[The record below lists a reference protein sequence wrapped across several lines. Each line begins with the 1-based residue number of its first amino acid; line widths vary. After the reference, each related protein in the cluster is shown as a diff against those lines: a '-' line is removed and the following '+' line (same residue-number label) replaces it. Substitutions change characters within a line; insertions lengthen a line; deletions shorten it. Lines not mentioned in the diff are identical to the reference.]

1 MSQATTNPDHFRD
14 LTFGIYDRLYDHG
27 HCTADV
33 VLAPATADGE
43 PDWQRADPA
52 NVEALPADEW
62 PEDEQAAR
70 RACVIV
76 SNVDGCDP
84 DSTFIVRLDP
94 ETRAPEFV
102 HIHGTGDDRIVAEA
116 IVARDIGAAAPPP
129 PKSKMMESL
138 AKLAEKFERETEERH
153 AKAAA
158 RLTSFNA
165 RDLMGMDFEP
175 VRYIVPG
182 YIAEGCTI
190 LAGASKLGKSW
201 LVLQAALAVARGAT
215 CLGGQCDQGDVLY
228 LALED
233 NPRRLKDRLRKQNP
247 AMGLTGQMMPAC
259 LHFETEWPRADQGGL
274 QKIVDWLNAHRSAKL
289 VIIDVLKMFRANRK
303 GNKNPY
309 DLDYEDIGPLS
320 KIAAAFNVAVVVVHH
335 TNKGALSS
343 DPFDRV
349 NGTGGIS
356 GAADTTLIMARNDQ
370 GLVELYGRGREIEEV
385 ETAML
390 FDKQTCTWA
399 VRGNAHEVALSD
411 TASRILRAMQDM
423 DEPTGPTEIAAAAG
437 VKPGDVK
444 QHLPRLAKDG
454 KVVKEG
460 RGKWILAGKVTPS
473 NTPHNFRNQRNFQPP
488 HDNDN
493 TPTEETK
500 VTKVTKVMGGECR
513 RNIEGNAYAAAKDG
527 DSDTGIAEP
536 DDFDPDRDVPAF
548 LRKAS

>member
-1 MSQATTNPDHFRD
+1 MTASQPSSTETPPCDS
-14 LTFGIYDRLYDHG
+14 LESIIFGIYDQLEKHDN
-27 HCTADV
+27 CTVDV
-33 VLAPATADGE
+33 VLAPATAEGE
-43 PDWQRADPA
+43 PDWDKASPA
-52 NVEALPADEW
+52 TVESLPDDVW
-62 PEDEQAAR
+62 PDDDLAAKR
-70 RACVIV
+70 VCVII
-76 SNVDGCDP
+76 SNVAGCDP

-153 AKAAA
+153 RQRVEAA

-201 LVLQAALAVARGAT
+201 LVLQAALAVASGGT
-215 CLGGQCDQGDVLY
+215 CLGGQCEQGDVLY

-247 AMGLTGQMMPAC
+247 AMGLTGQKMPAC
-259 LHFETEWPRADQGGL
+259 LQFETEWPRADQGGL
-274 QKIVDWLNAHRSAKL
+274 QKITDWLAEHPNARL

-320 KIAAAFNVAVVVVHH
+320 KIAAEFNVAIVIVHH

-370 GLVELYGRGREIEEV
+370 GLIELYGRGREIEEI
-385 ETAML
+385 ETAVS
-390 FDKQTCTWA
+390 FDKMTCTWS
-399 VRGNAHEVALSD
+399 VKGNASEVSMSD
-411 TASRILRAMQDM
+411 TAAAIMRVLSDAS
-423 DEPTGPTEIAAAAG
+423 EPMGPTDIAAACGHKA
-437 VKPGDVK
+437 VVVR

-454 KVVKEG
+454 KIEKTG
-460 RGKWILAGKVTPS
+460 RGKWTMAGKVTAP
-473 NTPHNFRNQRNFQPP
+473 NTPITFVTTVTSDTPSTHA
-488 HDNDN
+488 DNDN
-493 TPTEETK
+493 DPQSNESNESNE
-500 VTKVTKVMGGECR
+500 GGVR
-513 RNIEGNAYAAAKDG
+513 
-527 DSDTGIAEP
+527 SM
-536 DDFDPDRDVPAF
+536 DDDIPAF
-548 LRKAS
+548 LKRDAA